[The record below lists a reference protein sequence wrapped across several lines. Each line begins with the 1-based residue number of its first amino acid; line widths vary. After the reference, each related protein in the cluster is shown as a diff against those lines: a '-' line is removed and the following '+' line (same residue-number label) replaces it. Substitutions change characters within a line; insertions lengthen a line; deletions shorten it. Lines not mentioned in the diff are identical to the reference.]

1 MRGVSSAATLLFKES
16 LHLPSIVL
24 PDPVSIVQIPIG
36 IIFVCESKIS
46 RTRVPQM
53 GYKTGMP
60 DSLSVYDVSGFVE
73 GVVLIPRAD
82 EPLLHTSRMI
92 PAFFGDGPHPA
103 DGLVCGLHRN
113 YFMWV
118 GSLREHFSSRGL
130 IQSSANSIGKVE
142 PVVRQGA
149 FNVVRSGILL
159 R

>member
-1 MRGVSSAATLLFKES
+1 

-36 IIFVCESKIS
+36 IIFVSESKIR

-73 GVVLIPRAD
+73 GIVLIPPAE
-82 EPLLHTSRMI
+82 EPLIHTSRII
-92 PAFFGDGPHPA
+92 PAFFGDDPHPA
-103 DGLVCGLHRN
+103 DRPVCGFHRN

-118 GSLREHFSSRGL
+118 GSLREHFSSRSL
-130 IQSSANSIGKVE
+130 IQSSENSIGKVE
-142 PVVRQGA
+142 PVVLQGD
-149 FNVVRSGILL
+149 FNGFR
-159 R
+159 

>member
-73 GVVLIPRAD
+73 GVVLIPPAERS
-82 EPLLHTSRMI
+82 EEHTSE
-92 PAFFGDGPHPA
+92 
-103 DGLVCGLHRN
+103 LQSLSLHDALPI
-113 YFMWV
+113 
-118 GSLREHFSSRGL
+118 SSSRSRFISRAL
-130 IQSSANSIGKVE
+130 FFLT
-142 PVVRQGA
+142 RYRLY
-149 FNVVRSGILL
+149 RSRLA
-159 R
+159 

>member
-1 MRGVSSAATLLFKES
+1 ES

-73 GVVLIPRAD
+73 GVVLIPPAE
-82 EPLLHTSRMI
+82 EPLIHTSRII
-92 PAFFGDGPHPA
+92 PAFFGAHPHPA
-103 DGLVCGLHRN
+103 DRPVCGFHRN

-118 GSLREHFSSRGL
+118 GSLREHLSSRSL
-130 IQSSANSIGKVE
+130 IQSSENSIGKVE
-142 PVVRQGA
+142 PVVLQGA
-149 FNVVRSGILL
+149 FNGFR
-159 R
+159 

>member
-1 MRGVSSAATLLFKES
+1 LLFKES

-73 GVVLIPRAD
+73 GVVVIPPAE
-82 EPLLHTSRMI
+82 EPLIHTSRII
-92 PAFFGDGPHPA
+92 PAFLGDDPHPA
-103 DGLVCGLHRN
+103 DRPVCGFQRN
-113 YFMWV
+113 YFMRV
-118 GSLREHFSSRGL
+118 GSLREHFSSRSL
-130 IQSSANSIGKVE
+130 VQSSEDGIGKME
-142 PVVRQGA
+142 AVVLQGA
-149 FNVVRSGILL
+149 FDGFR
-159 R
+159 

>member
-73 GVVLIPRAD
+73 GVVLIPPPE
-82 EPLLHTSRMI
+82 EPLIHTSRII
-92 PAFFGDGPHPA
+92 PAFFGDDPHPA
-103 DGLVCGLHRN
+103 DRPVCGFHRN
-113 YFMWV
+113 YCMWV
-118 GSLREHFSSRGL
+118 GSLREHFSSRSL
-130 IQSSANSIGKVE
+130 IQSSDNGTRKVAR
-142 PVVRQGA
+142 VVLHGA
-149 FNVVRSGILL
+149 FDGVR
-159 R
+159 